1 MSNIL
6 MWIIAVFMIVIG
18 AYTGYQNLKAW
29 NQSKEVKAAFLK
41 NNKDAKTVLISRS
54 RAGGFVGLSAVSF
67 ALAIFLGVANLDFEP
82 SVRFSQVAVYLGL
95 GVFSG
100 AMVFQ
105 ALMDSEV
112 VYSSDAFVLATEVI
126 RFRNINRLE
135 VPKKGFW
142 SFTKP
147 CFMVLAGNKEESIP
161 KTVGRWLEG
170 AMVTW
175 KKERKETRRS
185 AKGRRK

>member
-1 MSNIL
+1 
-6 MWIIAVFMIVIG
+6 
-18 AYTGYQNLKAW
+18 
-29 NQSKEVKAAFLK
+29 
-41 NNKDAKTVLISRS
+41 
-54 RAGGFVGLSAVSF
+54 
-67 ALAIFLGVANLDFEP
+67 
-82 SVRFSQVAVYLGL
+82 
-95 GVFSG
+95 
-100 AMVFQ
+100 
-105 ALMDSEV
+105 MDSEV